1 HLHAPF
7 NSSADDLGLIYTNQ
21 DREGYLTSSRG
32 GGMGAEDI
40 YRFYLLPVETQRTNT
55 TNKTNLQ
62 TEGLSIYTSKGSE
75 IKLADDGKRNFS
87 FEFVP
92 GMNYT
97 LVTDHDDHQTGI
109 NKPSKR
115 ELTKRNIYTFH
126 IQ

>member
-1 HLHAPF
+1 
-7 NSSADDLGLIYTNQ
+7 
-21 DREGYLTSSRG
+21 
-32 GGMGAEDI
+32 
-40 YRFYLLPVETQRTNT
+40 
-55 TNKTNLQ
+55 
-62 TEGLSIYTSKGSE
+62 TSKGSE

-126 IQ
+126 IQKSRGGLFDQRKLQDIHVKPGDLVTFQLIPKLAKNSKPENSRIRFNRRETVVSGMD